1 MPADRLR
8 EVRDQVAGGHYSLT
22 PETQRAIV
30 ERVDGLVGA
39 ITAADRALAKV
50 PDPAVAEA
58 AAKTAHVFYI
68 SGHGWR
74 RFLAETAEAA
84 RAGTEI
90 ESALRESISLMLP
103 QLEHAFAGRTTAILK
118 RSPQIW
124 CLTCAVCGGEAV
136 TFSRTRIGPDAP
148 EQLVVSSVSP
158 VTVFRPVSGPRM
170 LDLIKLLE
178 AGDAASL
185 LKHMKETQ
193 AAGCDAYC
201 QQCDRVYCKEHT
213 AIEAQWT
220 GSWHDATWATCALG
234 HEREIE

>member
-1 MPADRLR
+1 MSAERLR
-8 EVRDQVAGGHYSLT
+8 ELRQQVAGGHFALT

-30 ERVDGLVGA
+30 DRVDDFVGA

-50 PDPAVAEA
+50 PDPAIAEA
-58 AAKTAHVFYI
+58 AAKTAHLFYI

-74 RFLAETAEAA
+74 RFLAETEESA

-103 QLEHAFAGRTTAILK
+103 QLEHAFAGRTTTIVK
-118 RSPQIW
+118 RSALAW
-124 CLTCAVCGGEAV
+124 SLTCAVCDGEAV
-136 TFSRTRIGPDAP
+136 TFTRTRIGPDAP

-178 AGDAASL
+178 GGDAASL
-185 LKHMKETQ
+185 LRHMKETQ

-201 QQCDRVYCKEHT
+201 PQCDRVYCKEHT

-220 GSWHDATWATCALG
+220 GSWHEATWATCALG